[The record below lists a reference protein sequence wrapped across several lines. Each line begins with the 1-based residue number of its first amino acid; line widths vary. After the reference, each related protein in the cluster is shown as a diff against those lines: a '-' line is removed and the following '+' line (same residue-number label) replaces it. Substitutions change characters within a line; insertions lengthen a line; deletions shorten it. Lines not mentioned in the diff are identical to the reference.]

1 MAQPA
6 SASWRRHILLWTV
19 TTVRSKKW
27 GDASGLWCCWFSDKA
42 TGWKIRG
49 SNPGRDKYFLFS
61 KTGRP
66 ALGSTHYPILW
77 VPGFCPLC
85 NCVGP
90 NDHSPPSSTKVTNE
104 WSCTST
110 PAICGHAV
118 AQLAQVPHYKAEG
131 RGFDSRWCQWNFSLT

>member
-1 MAQPA
+1 MAYGAAGLVTRLRAGRSVGRIPVGTNIFSSPKQADRLWGPPT
-6 SASWRRHILLWTV
+6 ILFY
-19 TTVRSKKW
+19 
-27 GDASGLWCCWFSDKA
+27 GY
-42 TGWKIRG
+42 RG
-49 SNPGRDKYFLFS
+49 S
-61 KTGRP
+61 
-66 ALGSTHYPILW
+66 
-77 VPGFCPLC
+77 VPSV